1 MPSWAKLLAFVGWL
15 FIVMGVAGEYVADSF
30 VSRADGYVQT
40 FDEILL
46 TETQTR
52 TALASERASA
62 AYERASENEKET
74 AETLKQAQQE
84 RADAAK
90 SLEVTKGYESQIA
103 EAQRNAA
110 ESKKESARLIKEAE
124 AEHLARVKMEA
135 AVAWRQLSDQ
145 DKRDIGAALTGFK
158 SLAAVGIWFNS
169 SSTEDELFADDIAE
183 ALRAGG
189 IVTNAP
195 GGIMEM
201 RESSGK
207 FGEPIA
213 KATTGVR
220 VQSTKD
226 DTARRFATAFIAELN
241 RRGFDADRQK
251 DPPFGESK
259 IPQIWVT
266 VEPRPK
272 GPQGE
277 YKLQVEAEAKITSAN
292 KSKH

>member
-1 MPSWAKLLAFVGWL
+1 VFLGLLFELPEILHDTLEAVRGLRGKPEHPLEGWRRHCTKLAATLGWILIVVGVGGEFVT
-15 FIVMGVAGEYVADSF
+15 DSF
-30 VSRADGYVQT
+30 VSKADGLVRQ

-46 TETQTR
+46 AEAQNK
-52 TALASERASA
+52 SA
-62 AYERASENEKET
+62 H
-74 AETLKQAQQE
+74 AEAIA
-84 RADAAK
+84 RGFDA
-90 SLEVTKGYESQIA
+90 QIA
-103 EAQRNAA
+103 ESNAKAKSA
-110 ESKKESARLIKEAE
+110 EATAE
-124 AEHLARVKMEA
+124 AERLARVKIEA

-158 SLAAVGIWFNS
+158 SLAAVGIWFNA
-169 SSTEDELFADDIAE
+169 SSTEAELFADDIAE
-183 ALRAGG
+183 ALRSGD

-195 GGIMEM
+195 GGMMEM

-207 FGEPIA
+207 FREPIVEPM
-213 KATTGVR
+213 TGVR

-226 DTARRFATAFIAELN
+226 EAARKFATLFIAELN
-241 RRGFDADRQK
+241 RRGFDAIRQK

-277 YKLQVEAEAKITSAN
+277 YKLQAEQDAKVRKQTR
-292 KSKH
+292 SK